1 MTDTEGYGARPGQSP
16 IDRLLEDCRTLSPAG
31 VERIAQGW
39 DHRSDEREFAEAE
52 RSALHASEASGRLQ
66 EWEALRTQL
75 LGLTETGQPLIA
87 WRMEHGPVG
96 HSAERA
102 LLAAAL
108 ALTAG
113 DALDSRNRAVLLGPI
128 SEALPWLS
136 EFASA

>member
-1 MTDTEGYGARPGQSP
+1 MTDTEGYGARPGQGP
-16 IDRLLEDCRTLSPAG
+16 IERLLEDCRTLSPAG

-39 DHRSDEREFAEAE
+39 DHRADEHEFVDAE
-52 RSALHASEASGRLQ
+52 RDALHVIEARGRSQ
-66 EWEALRTQL
+66 QWDALRTQL
-75 LGLTETGQPLIA
+75 LGLTETGQPLVA

-96 HSAERA
+96 HKAESA

-113 DALDSRNRAVLLGPI
+113 RSLDPSHRATLLRPI

-136 EFASA
+136 QVGAV